1 MVDITSSW
9 GVLSWFINQL
19 ITGGASHC
27 MIYARFDVATPV
39 QAVVEANVP
48 RMGDLHDLHAK
59 L

>member
-1 MVDITSSW
+1 MVYGTQKTI
-9 GVLSWFINQL
+9 V
-19 ITGGASHC
+19 TGAYKPTYNWGASHF